1 MTQVLVPLKDL
12 VEAKSRLSGLLR
24 PSERRALAQAMA
36 EDVLSVLGRH
46 ARVSHITLL
55 SDDPGAAML
64 AQKYGANWW
73 SEAELGC
80 RGLNPL
86 IGRACGRLLDERDE
100 PLIVMHADLPMLD
113 AADIDA
119 ALDAREKGGLV
130 VGCDRAGRGTNLLA
144 FDVLAVPEFCFGHD
158 SCARH
163 LESARKAG
171 ITAHLLQRP
180 GIELDV
186 DEAPDLKLLV
196 ENLPGCPGANTVA
209 LFGNTRLGTRLEAAL
224 ENIVVADS
232 AALGRPAN

>member
-36 EDVLSVLGRH
+36 EDVLAVLGRH
-46 ARVSHITLL
+46 AQVSRITLL

-73 SEAELGC
+73 PEAELGC

-86 IGRACGRLLDERDE
+86 ISRACGRLLEERAE

-119 ALDAREKGGLV
+119 VLDAREKGGLV
-130 VGCDRAGRGTNLLA
+130 VGCDRAARGTNLLA
-144 FDVLAVPEFCFGHD
+144 FDARAVPEFLFGSD
-158 SCARH
+158 SCSRH
-163 LESARKAG
+163 LESARNAG
-171 ITAHLLQRP
+171 ITAHLLKRP

-186 DEAPDLKLLV
+186 DEAPDLKLLL
-196 ENLPGCPGANTVA
+196 ENLPGCRGTNTVA
-209 LFGNTRLGTRLEAAL
+209 LLGNTGLGRRLEAAL
-224 ENIVVADS
+224 AEVVVA
-232 AALGRPAN
+232 AASGHGRST